1 MEFIFPLAAIG
12 SVFGLPLAANL
23 LGRRWHIKGGK

>member
-12 SVFGLPLAANL
+12 SVFGLPLLASL
-23 LGRRWHIKGGK
+23 LSRRWGLS